1 MNAVNKRKKTNSIL
15 IFNFSVFYTKLPH
28 KLVINLN
35 YLIDLCLMERRKN
48 KLRLV
53 VKVLLGKNMISRV
66 IKYALINN

>member
-15 IFNFSVFYTKLPH
+15 IFNFSTFYTKLPH

>member
-15 IFNFSVFYTKLPH
+15 IFNSSIFYTKLPH